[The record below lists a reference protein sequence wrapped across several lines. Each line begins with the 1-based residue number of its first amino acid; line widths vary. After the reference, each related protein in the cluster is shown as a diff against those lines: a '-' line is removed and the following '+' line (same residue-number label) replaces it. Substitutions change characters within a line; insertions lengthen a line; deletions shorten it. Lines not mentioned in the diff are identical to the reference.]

1 MFYNYSQSICFSSG
15 QLSLQPIIVTVFRIV
30 MTVGDSYN
38 CPQDSYEY
46 LLQKKNKSSKN
57 VTYRPRSIRGIFF
70 FFFFFNILF
79 VISKQFLRL
88 KFNNTV
94 SFKYFESDAGI
105 CTHNVQDDLS
115 KQTHLVPTLVNF
127 FLYSISLKTY
137 FMSTLSVI

>member
-1 MFYNYSQSICFSSG
+1 MCYNYSQSISFSLG

-30 MTVGDSYN
+30 ITAGDSYN

-46 LLQKKNKSSKN
+46 LLQEKCKSSKN
-57 VTYRPRSIRGIFF
+57 VTYRPRSIRGC
-70 FFFFFNILF
+70 FFFNILF
-79 VISKQFLRL
+79 IISKQFLRL